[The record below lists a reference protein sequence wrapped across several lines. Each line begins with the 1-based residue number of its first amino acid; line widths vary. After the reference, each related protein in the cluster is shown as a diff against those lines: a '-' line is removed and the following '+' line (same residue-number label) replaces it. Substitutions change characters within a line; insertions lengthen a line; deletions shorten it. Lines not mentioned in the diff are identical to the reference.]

1 MAPSTVTC
9 TIWPALVLTILTPGG
24 YESRQE
30 QLSGGDGGGDGGGE
44 AGGGGKWI
52 KLRTAD
58 TVPG

>member
-1 MAPSTVTC
+1 MTC